1 VLLLIEATTLH
12 PSGASVPKRRR
23 TIQILIELGFF
34 LALVG
39 ATALLLRPLQ
49 TVVLSRMADFKGEL
63 VSRAESVLD
72 RRILYGSLGPSVFRS
87 IDLRQVSVVGADG
100 TAVLSVGRLRIEY
113 SILDLISGKGAASF
127 RGLLLERPTVLL
139 DIARDADLLRL
150 LGFGPES
157 ERGTSG
163 GSLLPPNFPDAHV
176 RVRDGT
182 FSLSGD
188 GALAEVRN
196 GDLSIETK
204 DGRLSLSGTA
214 KVLLADP
221 SRLAVLGETTAVLSL
236 RGDAQLESKRA
247 NFTVQA
253 SEMETSLFSLSRQT
267 ARVSLD
273 SGVWEVRKIRDRS
286 PFDFIA
292 RWNSATGEFGA
303 DLEMERFEPIRLVVP
318 KAIPG
323 TLAPFFYSAV
333 TGTAKLEIAPSG
345 SVAYAFDLRGRT
357 PPRGPIASA
366 DIVAAGSGTERTVR
380 FGALA
385 VSSPLGSFSFSGSLG
400 LSPFLPEGTL
410 SIDSLRLPDGRR
422 LSSTL
427 TLETTVSRGAQG
439 PSTSLFSESVQFGD
453 LRLDAVDGILRADS
467 EALTLTASAFKFADS
482 SDLEEVDLGRVELE
496 GAYVFSDAV
505 LQATISLESFPAA
518 DVVSAIDPFIVS
530 DVDLAPVKSLT
541 RQLSVTT
548 EVFLSTDFTDF
559 SFNAPRVVAASR
571 GTWDGFAV
579 ASASGTKNGV
589 SVRDVQ
595 LFWSGDSASG
605 EFSADFTNPRDVAL
619 SARILY
625 RDTAYNAEGMLLDGN
640 NLSVTGDYGL
650 LANLIFADG
659 GGLSGTVSFDSLPV
673 PVGQLRFSASADAQF
688 RFDSVSSWSAASDSL
703 RVERT
708 GPGAELRPILVQAKA
723 KADQNG
729 ASIPELSVV
738 DAFGQLSGDGSVRWS
753 GGTGPRNLGLRL
765 ADQFKAERYELEAE
779 LGEGGIAFRAYAA
792 SGRASR
798 FFADEYAIGATGE
811 VRGQWRSRADFEAF
825 FVVSDLQATIE
836 DSPLRLSGSGRITA
850 DSFEAESARV
860 DYRGGTLRIESLSA
874 DRPGRS
880 ASARASFR
888 GAVAGRELSSAFTA
902 VARLSE
908 FPDWLQLPRAIEAAT
923 VDLRNETTRYGS
935 LSVDPFDLRVVKD
948 GYALAVSGGPSDSVR
963 FRYAEDGVF
972 YAALS
977 APSPLRGTISGTVR
991 DGRIEASA
999 NGVYLDFAA
1008 LWSMIS
1014 VPEVEFTG
1022 GVVTGS
1028 LTVSGPLADPDFFGS
1043 ATALGFLVRIPNWVA
1058 EEVGPA
1064 SASVA
1069 FTGKE
1074 FAFGPVSVSAGMG
1087 RGTVSGKFRFDRWI
1101 PETFELVIDVPR
1113 ETPIPAKAN
1122 VSGIIAD
1129 GRASGHFVL
1138 ANSADLFSVSG
1149 KIGVESS
1156 TIILDMNAMNAQM
1169 AAAGP
1174 STLPASA
1181 RNARPAA
1188 AAPPPIPFVPVKV
1201 DVELVSGKKVE
1212 FNWPSADLPILR
1224 GYANIGDSLKIAFNG
1239 LDGTFSLGGT
1249 VGFRGGEVFYFL
1261 RSFYIRQGY
1270 IKFNENEVRFDP
1282 ELSVAA
1288 EIRDQNEEGPVTVS
1302 MIVDQAPL
1310 SAFTPRFESTPAL
1323 SQAEI
1328 FSMLGQN
1335 LVGSDS
1341 ATGSSQS
1348 QAALLSASSDF
1359 LTQFNVIRVFERN
1372 ARDALGLDMFSVR
1385 TQFIQNAL
1393 FSATGI
1399 IDEPVDR
1406 NGGLGNYFDNTT
1418 VYMGKFLGSD
1428 IYLQAL
1434 LSVQINDADVSDT
1447 LGVVELEP
1455 NFGIEWKTPLF
1466 LLNWNFSPDLN
1477 NPERLFID
1485 DHSFTFTWRK
1495 SF

>member
-1 VLLLIEATTLH
+1 LH
-12 PSGASVPKRRR
+12 PSDASVPKRRR

-49 TVVLSRMADFKGEL
+49 TDVLRRMADFKNEL
-63 VSRAESVLD
+63 ISRAESTLG
-72 RRILYGSLGPSVFRS
+72 RRILYGSLGPSVFRA
-87 IDLRQVSVVGADG
+87 IDLRQVSVVGSDG
-100 TAVLSVGRLRIEY
+100 FPVLSLERLKIEY
-113 SILDLISGKGAASF
+113 SIVDLISGKGAASF
-127 RGLLLERPTVLL
+127 RGLLLERPTVRL
-139 DIARDADLLRL
+139 DAARDADLLRI
-150 LGFGPES
+150 LGLSSES
-157 ERGTSG
+157 DRGKPG
-163 GSLLPPNFPDAHV
+163 GSILPPNFPDAYV
-176 RVRDGT
+176 RVRGGA
-182 FSLSGD
+182 FSLIGNGSLVEIREGD
-188 GALAEVRN
+188 V
-196 GDLSIETK
+196 SIESK
-204 DGRLSLSGTA
+204 GGRLSLMGKA
-214 KVLLADP
+214 KVALADP
-221 SRLAVLGETTAVLSL
+221 RRLAVLGETTADLSL
-236 RGDAQLESKRA
+236 RGEAQLEQMRA
-247 NFTVQA
+247 NFTVQVFDA
-253 SEMETSLFSLSRQT
+253 ETSLFSLSRQT
-267 ARVSLD
+267 ARVSLE

-303 DLEMERFEPIRLVVP
+303 EMEMERFEPIRLVVP
-318 KAIPG
+318 KKNAG
-323 TLAPFFYSAV
+323 TLEPFFASAV
-333 TGTAKLEIAPSG
+333 TGKAKLEIASSG
-345 SVAYAFDLRGRT
+345 AFAYTFDLRGRT
-357 PPRGPIASA
+357 PPRGVIASA
-366 DIVAAGSGTERTVR
+366 DIVAAGSGTERAVR
-380 FGALA
+380 FGVLA
-385 VSSPLGSFSFSGSLG
+385 VSSPLGSFSFSGTLG

-410 SIDSLRLPDGRR
+410 SIDSLRLPDGQR

-427 TLETTVSRGAQG
+427 TLETVPSRAGEGA
-439 PSTSLFSESVQFGD
+439 STSLFSESVQIGD
-453 LRLDAVDGILRADS
+453 LRLDAVDGALRADS
-467 EALTLTASAFKFADS
+467 EAATLTASAFRFGDS
-482 SDLEEVDLGRVELE
+482 PELEEVDLGRVELE
-496 GAYVFSDAV
+496 GTYIFSDSV
-505 LQATISLESFPAA
+505 LQATISLESFPAS
-518 DVVSAIDPFIVS
+518 DVVSAIDPFLVS
-530 DVDLAPVKSLT
+530 DADLAPVKSLT

-559 SFNAPRVVAASR
+559 SFNAPRVVVASR
-571 GTWDGFAV
+571 GTWEGFAV

-589 SVRDVQ
+589 SVQDAR

-605 EFSADFTNPRDVAL
+605 EFSADFTNPQDVAL

-625 RDTAYNAEGMLLDGN
+625 RDTAYNAEGMLLDGD
-640 NLSVTGDYGL
+640 NLSVSGDYGL
-650 LANLIFADG
+650 LANVIFADG
-659 GGLSGTVSFDSLPV
+659 GGLSGTVAFNSLPV

-688 RFDSVSSWSAASDSL
+688 RFDSSSSWSISSDSL

-708 GPGAELRPILVQAKA
+708 GPGAELRPIIVQAKA

-729 ASIPELSVV
+729 ASLPEVSVI
-738 DAFGQLSGDGSVRWS
+738 DAFGQLSGEGAVSWPGGS
-753 GGTGPRNLGLRL
+753 GPRSLVLRL
-765 ADQFKAERYELEAE
+765 SDQFKAERYELEAE
-779 LGEGGIAFRAYAA
+779 RGDDGISFRAYAA
-792 SGRASR
+792 AGRASR
-798 FFADEYAIGATGE
+798 FIADEYAVGATGE
-811 VRGQWRSRADFEAF
+811 VRGQWRSGTDFEAF
-825 FVVSDLQATIE
+825 FVVSDLQANID
-836 DSPLRLSGSGRITA
+836 DSPLRVSGSGRITA
-850 DSFEAESARV
+850 DSFEAEDARV
-860 DYRGGTLRIESLSA
+860 EYRSGILRVESFTL
-874 DRPGRS
+874 DRPGRA

-888 GAVAGRELSSAFTA
+888 GSAAGRELSAAFTA
-902 VARLSE
+902 AAGLSE
-908 FPDWLQLPRAIEAAT
+908 FSDWLQIPRAFDAAT
-923 VDLRNETTRYGS
+923 VDLRNETTKYGS
-935 LSVDPFDLRVVKD
+935 LSVDPFDLRVVKE
-948 GYALAVSGGPSDSVR
+948 GSALAVSGGPSDSVR

-1043 ATALGFLVRIPNWVA
+1043 ATALGFLVQVPNWVA
-1058 EEVGPA
+1058 EEIGPA
-1064 SASVA
+1064 SASVE
-1069 FTGKE
+1069 FTGKD
-1074 FAFGPVSVSAGMG
+1074 FAFGPVPVSAGTG

-1101 PETFELVIDVPR
+1101 PETFELVIEVPR
-1113 ETPIPAKAN
+1113 ETPLPAKAN

-1129 GRASGHFVL
+1129 GRASGRFVL

-1149 KIGVESS
+1149 KIGVEST
-1156 TIILDMNAMNAQM
+1156 TIILDINAMNAQM
-1169 AAAGP
+1169 AAAAGP
-1174 STLPASA
+1174 SALPASG
-1181 RNARPAA
+1181 RNARPASS
-1188 AAPPPIPFVPVKV
+1188 APPPIPFVPVKV
-1201 DVELVSGKKVE
+1201 ELELVSGKKVE

-1224 GYANIGDSLKIAFNG
+1224 GYANVGDSIKIAFNG

-1282 ELSVAA
+1282 ELSVSA

-1335 LVGSDS
+1335 LVGTES

-1372 ARDALGLDMFSVR
+1372 ARDALGLDLFSVR

-1393 FSATGI
+1393 FTATGI

-1466 LLNWNFSPDLN
+1466 LLNWNFSPNLN